1 MEEAHGR
8 SGVSVT
14 NDLVAE
20 VVAQQLESML
30 SVGNYDGVKLLLAP
44 VQPVDVA
51 EAVGCLPRTL
61 QALAFRLLGKDEA
74 IEVYEYLE
82 PAIQQSLLERLRS
95 SEVLELVEEMSP
107 DDRVRLLDELGPQV

>member
-1 MEEAHGR
+1 MEEAQGL
-8 SGVSVT
+8 SGVTVT

-30 SVGNYDGVKLLLAP
+30 SVGNYDGVKLLLDP

-61 QALAFRLLGKDEA
+61 QALAFRLRAKDQA
-74 IEVYEYLE
+74 IEV
-82 PAIQQSLLERLRS
+82 
-95 SEVLELVEEMSP
+95 
-107 DDRVRLLDELGPQV
+107 

>member
-1 MEEAHGR
+1 MEEAQGL
-8 SGVSVT
+8 SGVTVT

-51 EAVGCLPRTL
+51 EAIGCLPRTL
-61 QALAFRLLGKDEA
+61 QALAFRVLGKDGA
-74 IEVYEYLE
+74 MEVYE
-82 PAIQQSLLERLRS
+82 
-95 SEVLELVEEMSP
+95 
-107 DDRVRLLDELGPQV
+107 

>member
-1 MEEAHGR
+1 
-8 SGVSVT
+8 
-14 NDLVAE
+14 
-20 VVAQQLESML
+20 ML

-82 PAIQQSLLERLRS
+82 PTIQQSLLERLRS

-107 DDRVRLLDELGPQV
+107 DDRVRLLDELAKRPRAGRVYVEKGDFRLTVDGAAR